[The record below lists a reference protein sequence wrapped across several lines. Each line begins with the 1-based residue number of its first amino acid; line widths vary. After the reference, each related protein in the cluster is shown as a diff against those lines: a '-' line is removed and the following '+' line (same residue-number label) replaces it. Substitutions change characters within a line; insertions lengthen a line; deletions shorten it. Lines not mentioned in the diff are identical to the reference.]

1 MPAVLHANEGGTR
14 DPLVFVHTWPIEG
27 RYFDAL
33 ARHVG
38 SEQPLFA
45 LACPPPEVC
54 VRFNLVADW
63 VEYELDHL
71 SGLPAGPF
79 RLAGWSF
86 GGVVALELA
95 RRLAQDGAG
104 VSSLDLVDTWIP
116 RGHPRTVAESAA
128 HHLQRILALA
138 PPARRAEIAAV
149 ARRVPGQVRALTSQ
163 KAQKLARRF
172 GRGTPPPQHEVDPQ
186 ARAIWVPFVKYEP
199 APYFE
204 RVTISACEASI
215 RRNDGDPSLGW
226 SRWLVAGFAT
236 ARIEGEHRTMW
247 TEPHIKSIAQ
257 VLTGTGAGSGAG
269 RGEWG

>member
-1 MPAVLHANEGGTR
+1 
-14 DPLVFVHTWPIEG
+14 LVFVHTWPLET
-27 RYFDAL
+27 RFFDTL

-38 SEQPLFA
+38 GDQPLFA
-45 LACPPPEVC
+45 LSCPPPDVC
-54 VRFNLVADW
+54 AGFNLVADW
-63 VEYELDHL
+63 VEYERERL
-71 SGLPAGPF
+71 SELPVEAF

-95 RRLAQDGAG
+95 RRLAHDDIRVAS
-104 VSSLDLVDTWIP
+104 VDLVDTWIP

-128 HHLQRILALA
+128 HHLQRILALS

-149 ARRVPGQVRALTSQ
+149 ARRVPGQVREIATQ

-199 APYFE
+199 APYFG
-204 RVTISACEASI
+204 RVTVSACEASI

-226 SRWLVAGFAT
+226 SRWLVEGFAT
-236 ARIEGEHRTMW
+236 ARIDGDHRSMW
-247 TEPHIKSIAQ
+247 KEPNIKSIAEA
-257 VLTGTGAGSGAG
+257 LTGTGTQ
-269 RGEWG
+269 